1 MAIIKNFGGKMK
13 YFVEIKETLTKVVEI
28 EANNAEEA
36 LDVVE
41 KQYKNSE
48 IILVADD
55 YVNTEMIVKQQ
66 VPM

>member
-13 YFVEIKETLTKVVEI
+13 YFVEIKETLTKIVEI

-55 YVNTEMIVKQQ
+55 YVKTEILVE
-66 VPM
+66 

>member
-1 MAIIKNFGGKMK
+1 MK

-36 LDVVE
+36 LNIVE

>member
-1 MAIIKNFGGKMK
+1 MK
-13 YFVEIKETLTKVVEI
+13 YFVEIKETLTKIVEI

-55 YVNTEMIVKQQ
+55 YVKTEILVE
-66 VPM
+66 

>member
-55 YVNTEMIVKQQ
+55 YVKTEILVE
-66 VPM
+66 

>member
-13 YFVEIKETLTKVVEI
+13 YFVEIKETLTKIVEI

-55 YVNTEMIVKQQ
+55 YVKTEILVK
-66 VPM
+66 

>member
-1 MAIIKNFGGKMK
+1 MVITKNFGGKMK

-55 YVNTEMIVKQQ
+55 YVKTEILVK
-66 VPM
+66 

>member
-1 MAIIKNFGGKMK
+1 MVITKNFGGKMK
-13 YFVEIKETLTKVVEI
+13 YFVEINETLTKVVEI

-55 YVNTEMIVKQQ
+55 YVKTEILVK
-66 VPM
+66 

>member
-41 KQYKNSE
+41 KQYK
-48 IILVADD
+48 
-55 YVNTEMIVKQQ
+55 K
-66 VPM
+66 

>member
-1 MAIIKNFGGKMK
+1 MK
-13 YFVEIKETLTKVVEI
+13 YFVEINETLTKVVEI

-36 LDVVE
+36 LNIVE

>member
-1 MAIIKNFGGKMK
+1 MK

>member
-13 YFVEIKETLTKVVEI
+13 YFVEIKETLTKVVKI

-55 YVNTEMIVKQQ
+55 YVKTEILVK
-66 VPM
+66 